1 MQMIL
6 TVVVL
11 VIEFVIEEL
20 QVINKKLYYKNRIHA
35 VLLTLS
41 QPASADKIYSIN
53 AGFATNGSSQGS
65 QARTSSLHYQKK
77 SHLA

>member
-41 QPASADKIYSIN
+41 QPAS
-53 AGFATNGSSQGS
+53 F
-65 QARTSSLHYQKK
+65 R
-77 SHLA
+77 